1 MSVSAFFPSALWL
14 SFHIFPFSLFS
25 HLPLSLASY
34 LSLFVRLYFYFY
46 SLSCNNQ
53 AQESNKWMNNNNV
66 NGKFNELAFIKFCWY
81 AYDHWIFIARNL
93 VMLNWGCQHLWTTI
107 SVKYIC
113 TFVMHVRERA
123 AVRAVQKHKKMSEQ
137 PKARS
142 MAFCQIDGQTKPKH
156 KIIKSNK

>member
-14 SFHIFPFSLFS
+14 SFHIFPFSLSLSFRIS
-25 HLPLSLASY
+25 HSLSLALCIS
-34 LSLFVRLYFYFY
+34 VHLYFYFY

-107 SVKYIC
+107 SVKYMYIC
-113 TFVMHVRERA
+113 DACAWACGCACDTKAQENERTAQSTFHG
-123 AVRAVQKHKKMSEQ
+123 
-137 PKARS
+137 
-142 MAFCQIDGQTKPKH
+142 IL
-156 KIIKSNK
+156 SNRWANETET